1 MKALNFKIELEMAS
15 YAIRQD
21 FRTQKTSMDPCPGCP
36 GSLGHSE
43 ILKIFKLVK
52 FFKSFQI
59 LSIFHTFILDR
70 FRLHLSREPLIVVV
84 YHG

>member
-15 YAIRQD
+15 YEIIQD
-21 FRTQKTSMDPCPGCP
+21 FRTSFAPSPGGFEP
-36 GSLGHSE
+36 WVHLETH
-43 ILKIFKLVK
+43 KIFKLVK
-52 FFKSFQI
+52 FLSLSRFF
-59 LSIFHTFILDR
+59 SIFNTFILDR